1 MHNCIPENDPERG
14 DKKLSPLWVGDIL
27 QIMLPLIKQFSSFIK
42 TYTKL
47 SLGITVCPWEGTA
60 HKCEHACRVSPKFPS
75 RRPEDH
81 RENESICKFQLTELE
96 KLDVHMQKK
105 KKKHQDTE
113 ITPFIKIQ
121 NES

>member
-1 MHNCIPENDPERG
+1 MHNCIPENDPEREG

-27 QIMLPLIKQFSSFIK
+27 QIMLPLIKQFSSFIR

-60 HKCEHACRVSPKFPS
+60 HKCEHACKFSPKFP
-75 RRPEDH
+75 PGYH
-81 RENESICKFQLTELE
+81 RENENICRFQLIELE

-105 KKKHQDTE
+105 KKKQDTE
-113 ITPFIKIQ
+113 IRPFIKNQ